1 MLFRSSLYSNK
12 SSKCRKLHNIA
23 NSVIIFD
30 EAQMLPTAHL
40 LPCVGAIANLVTHF
54 NVTAVLCTATQ
65 PVLNDLIRSFCPKI
79 EVKEICPDTVGL
91 YDRFRRVTFRN
102 GGNMTNAE
110 LAMEL
115 GQQNQTL
122 CIVNTRKA
130 AQQIYQLLP
139 SEGSFHLST
148 LMYPAH
154 RQAVLKTVRERLKQG
169 APCRVVSTSLI
180 EAGVDVDF
188 PTVYR
193 ELSGLDSIL
202 QAAGRC
208 NREGKRNAAESIVTY
223 FEGGLSSSIISAI
236 LAAIILV
243 EVVNAMPLSRKS
255 KIDLTIIAC
264 FSIGLGAA
272 LTPLG
277 EPLSTIAVSKLAG
290 EPYNADFLFLFN
302 MLGKYIFPGV
312 FAFGLLG
319 VFFLGKAD
327 PKAHEMESADYNET
341 VKDVVMRAI
350 KVYVF
355 IAALVLLG
363 EG

>member
-1 MLFRSSLYSNK
+1 MASLAFALKHAVENGMKRAIYVVPYTSIIEQNADVFKKILGECNVIEHHSGASFDSDEETNGPKSLRQLATENWDAPVIVTTAVQFFESLYSNK

-180 EAGVDVDF
+180 EAGRKPRF
-188 PTVYR
+188 
-193 ELSGLDSIL
+193 
-202 QAAGRC
+202 
-208 NREGKRNAAESIVTY
+208 
-223 FEGGLSSSIISAI
+223 
-236 LAAIILV
+236 
-243 EVVNAMPLSRKS
+243 SR
-255 KIDLTIIAC
+255 
-264 FSIGLGAA
+264 
-272 LTPLG
+272 
-277 EPLSTIAVSKLAG
+277 
-290 EPYNADFLFLFN
+290 
-302 MLGKYIFPGV
+302 IFPVGMLR
-312 FAFGLLG
+312 AFIEAPQFRGTL
-319 VFFLGKAD
+319 
-327 PKAHEMESADYNET
+327 
-341 VKDVVMRAI
+341 
-350 KVYVF
+350 
-355 IAALVLLG
+355 
-363 EG
+363 